1 MSPDQVPDAEL
12 TRMAQSGDTAALG
25 LLLARHQ
32 AGMRAVALSVL
43 GFGPDAED
51 AVQDAS
57 LTALRRIGDV
67 RDPAAVGSW
76 LRMIVRNACRMRLRA
91 TRDVPLS
98 DAFPVPSTDPTP
110 EQVVD
115 GHALRDWIW
124 QAVADLSDPLQMALV
139 LRYLS
144 GMSSYEQIAAAC
156 GVPVGTVRSRLSQA
170 KAKMAQ
176 ALVATAGQAHEDAC
190 ALTMARHREG
200 VQTLQAAER
209 GAFADVV
216 AERWAPGVEL
226 RGGMG
231 ERGGRDLLLRSMD
244 RDLEAG
250 IRQRLTRT
258 IASRGITIWEN
269 ELINP
274 PDDPDHCPPAVV
286 WLMSVR
292 QGRIQRL
299 NLFFP
304 VPFSRYL
311 GMPVP
316 DGRGT
321 PAAM

>member
-1 MSPDQVPDAEL
+1 
-12 TRMAQSGDTAALG
+12 MAQSGDAAALG
-25 LLLARHQ
+25 VLLARHQ
-32 AGMRAVALSVL
+32 AGMQAVALSVL

-57 LTALRRIGDV
+57 LTALRRIEDV
-67 RDPAAVGSW
+67 REPAAVGAW

-91 TRDVPLS
+91 AKDVPRA
-98 DAFPVPSTDPTP
+98 DALLVSSKDPTP

-124 QAVADLSDPLQMALV
+124 QALADLSEPLQMVLV
-139 LRYLS
+139 LRYFS
-144 GMSSYEQIAAAC
+144 GTSSYEQIAAAC

-170 KAKMAQ
+170 RRKMAQ
-176 ALVATAGQAHEDAC
+176 ALVATADQAHGDAS
-190 ALTMARHREG
+190 ALTAARHREG
-200 VQTLQAAER
+200 VETLEAAAR

-250 IRQRLTRT
+250 IRQRVTHT
-258 IASRGITIWEN
+258 VASRNITIWEN

-286 WLMSVR
+286 WLMSV
-292 QGRIQRL
+292 QQDQVQRL

-304 VPFSRYL
+304 TPFRRYL
-311 GMPVP
+311 GVPVQ
-316 DGRGT
+316 DGRST
-321 PAAM
+321 PPESDVTVVT